1 MIKNLKSNWRELVAL
16 IIVNAILFA
25 LLMGLGTVKVS
36 ESGPLSTFVS
46 QSTRLVGIAS
56 IFVFVLSLAW
66 FGLAITYPEAA
77 RFLLSNRFDNAWDHC
92 TDHQKLNTT
101 LIAVAVLA
109 IVAAIVA
116 ASS

>member
-1 MIKNLKSNWRELVAL
+1 MIKNIKSNWRELVAI

-46 QSTRLVGIAS
+46 LAVAALGTAQKFTT
-56 IFVFVLSLAW
+56 VLTLAW
-66 FGLAITYPEAA
+66 FGIAVTFPEAA
-77 RFLLSNRFDNAWDHC
+77 RFILSNRFEMAWEHF
-92 TDHQKLNTT
+92 TESTKLKTS

-109 IVAAIVA
+109 IVAALV
-116 ASS
+116 S

>member
-1 MIKNLKSNWRELVAL
+1 MIKNLKSNWRELVAF

-46 QSTRLVGIAS
+46 LAVSTLGTAQKFATVIT
-56 IFVFVLSLAW
+56 LAW
-66 FGLAITYPEAA
+66 FGLAVTFPESA
-77 RFLLSNRFDNAWDHC
+77 RFLLSNRFE
-92 TDHQKLNTT
+92 NTWEHFTEPAKFKIT

-109 IVAAIVA
+109 IVGALVA